1 MATYETIV
9 ILVKFNFFFGIPK
22 YKNTCH
28 KLVHSSKLDAHLFDG
43 MGNMQGI

>member
-9 ILVKFNFFFGIPK
+9 IYVKFNIFFGIQK
-22 YKNTCH
+22 YENTCH
-28 KLVHSSKLDAHLFDG
+28 KLVHSSKLDAHLFYG